1 MLNFLTVVG
10 ELLASLQDFVLSPIA
25 KKPALSRLLG
35 FLSAVTV
42 ALIFV
47 ILIPAA
53 IFYAIEGWTY
63 GEGIYYC
70 FVSLTTVGFGD
81 FVPSQSTASRANST
95 VNLRGLYKL
104 CISCWLVIGLALV
117 ALIISDVQK
126 LLETS
131 GQKLR
136 GCMHSWWS
144 KRRGSFTV
152 AEKEPVQAEE
162 PVVPAVEE
170 QETVE
175 EERVKAIEH
184 EL

>member
-10 ELLASLQDFVLSPIA
+10 ELLASLQDFVLSPIV
-25 KKPALSRLLG
+25 KKPAWSRLLG
-35 FLSAVTV
+35 FLFAVTA

-53 IFYAIEGWTY
+53 IFYAVEDWTY

-95 VNLRGLYKL
+95 VNLRGLYKI

-126 LLETS
+126 LLEIS

-136 GCMHSWWS
+136 EFVHFQWS
-144 KRRGSFTV
+144 KRKGGLAA
-152 AEKEPVQAEE
+152 AEKESVQAEE
-162 PVVPAVEE
+162 SAGPAIEE
-170 QETVE
+170 PETVE
-175 EERVKAIEH
+175 DENEY